1 MLTSLDKKI
10 KESYRSN
17 ENDILNDF
25 ILPCL
30 ERSILYRRGVGYFTS
45 HSLSLAARGVV
56 NLYKNKGKMRL
67 VASPMLLQEDI
78 DAINNAS
85 KLTDDFLLKIAN
97 RSFLDLEDFIIK
109 ERLNALSWMISS
121 GLLEI
126 KLALP
131 LDHDNKISAGIYH
144 EKVGIFED
152 INKNTVL
159 FVGSSNETIGGLI
172 TNYEF
177 LMIFCSW
184 KGDESRIKSQVEYF
198 DNLWNANIKN
208 LKIINFTEAT
218 AEILKPYRLNRIIPE
233 NALIYSH
240 DKTKNIITKKFE
252 LREYQRTALTKWQD
266 NGFKGILSMCTGS
279 GKTKTALYMLSKFIE
294 KSNLKSRLVTV
305 IVCPFINLI
314 NQWEKDMI
322 ETFGMNPIKCMSG
335 VNWRKILP
343 NKISEI
349 YSGKSS
355 HLEILVT
362 NDTFAAED
370 FQKCISSTKYEKFL
384 IVDEAHNIGATETK
398 KCLNESFKYRMALSA
413 TPKRHFDE
421 EGTSFLLEYF
431 GGIVFEF
438 SLKDA
443 IFKEKCLSRYRY
455 YPVLVNLTDDEIDRY
470 KEITKKISR
479 IIQSKNTK
487 QVDQQRHLK
496 MLLMQRS
503 KIISDASNKI
513 QTLESLLK
521 SNNVGDIKKAIFF
534 CGDSNLQI
542 EDTNVRYIDALY
554 EVLTKKCNLRIK
566 KFTYEEN
573 PIEREEILRQINSE
587 EIDGCLA
594 IRCLDEGIDLPSI
607 SKGFIISSTSNPK
620 QFIQRRGRL
629 LRKAKGKEFAEIW
642 DFIVIPPN
650 LSETETGDD
659 QSFNK
664 ERQLFLKELARV
676 IDFCETADNQITAMS
691 SLESLRKKYNKIGV
705 Y

>member
-1 MLTSLDKKI
+1 MLTALDKKI

-17 ENDILNDF
+17 EDDILNDF

-30 ERSILYRRGVGYFTS
+30 ERTTLYRRGVGYFTS
-45 HSLSLAARGVV
+45 HSLSLAARGIAS
-56 NLYKNKGKMRL
+56 LYKNKGKMRL

-78 DAINNAS
+78 DAINNA
-85 KLTDDFLLKIAN
+85 TEITEDFLQKIAS
-97 RSFLDLEDFIIK
+97 RSFLDLEDFIMK

-131 LDHDNKISAGIYH
+131 LDDNNKIAAGIYH
-144 EKVGIFED
+144 EKVGVFED
-152 INKNTVL
+152 IDKNTVL
-159 FVGSSNETIGGLI
+159 FVGSANETVGGLV

-177 LMIFCSW
+177 LMAFCSW
-184 KGDESRIKSQVEYF
+184 KGDESRIKFQVEYF
-198 DNLWNANIKN
+198 DNLWNANVKN

-218 AEILKPYRLNRIIPE
+218 AEILKPYRLNRIISE
-233 NALIYSH
+233 SELIPTSA
-240 DKTKNIITKKFE
+240 KNITSKKFE
-252 LREYQRTALTKWQD
+252 LRKYQRTALEKWKD

-294 KSNLKSRLVTV
+294 KSNAKSRLVTI

-335 VNWRKILP
+335 VNWRKILA

-349 YSGKSS
+349 YSGNSS

-362 NDTFAAED
+362 NDTFASDD
-370 FQKCISSTKYEKFL
+370 FQKYINSTKYEKFL
-384 IVDEAHNIGATETK
+384 IVDEAHNIGAAGTK
-398 KCLNESFKYRMALSA
+398 KHLNESFKYRMALSA

-421 EGTSFLLEYF
+421 EGTSFLLDYF

-438 SLKDA
+438 SLEDA
-443 IFKEKCLSRYRY
+443 IFNEKCLSRYRY
-455 YPVLVNLTDDEIDRY
+455 YPVLVSLTDDEIDRY

-479 IIQSKNTK
+479 IIQSKNAK
-487 QVDQQRHLK
+487 QVEQQRHLK

-513 QTLESLLK
+513 CALENLLK
-521 SNNVGDIKKAIFF
+521 SNNVGDVKKTIFF
-534 CGDSNLQI
+534 CGDSTLQI
-542 EDTNVRYIDALY
+542 EDSNVRYIDALY
-554 EVLTKKCNLRIK
+554 EVLTKKCNLKIR

-573 PIEREEILRQINSE
+573 PMEREEILRQINSE

-629 LRKAKGKEFAEIW
+629 LRKAEGKEFAEIW
-642 DFIVIPPN
+642 DFIVAPPN
-650 LSETETGDD
+650 LSDTEAGDD

-664 ERQLFLKELARV
+664 ERQLFLKELDRV
-676 IDFCETADNQITAMS
+676 IDFCKTADNQVTAMV